1 MEIIINNFDNL
12 LTNNRKYGGMA
23 GLKLGVVLDNE
34 NWILKFPKSTR
45 NFQKIEI
52 SYTTM
57 PLSEFLGSH
66 IYNLI
71 GVEAHETKLG
81 IKDGKLVVACKD
93 FLNKNEKL
101 YEFREIKNEYVNGL
115 EEELDSITSSSGNGT
130 DLNEIITI
138 MNKNKTFIDNP
149 LLRDRFWDMFVID
162 AFIGNNDRNNG
173 NWGIIL
179 DELSNE
185 IKIAPVYD
193 NGSSFSN
200 TMNEERMEELLNNKE
215 RFVESVY
222 ISRISAYYENDKH
235 INPLKYIEEMKNL
248 ELNKAIIRIV
258 SNIDLKKIKEFIYS
272 IPNMYDGIKVTS
284 EIQKEFY
291 FETLKYRFEQILYP
305 TYLKLK

>member
-222 ISRISAYYENDKH
+222 ISRISAFYENDKH

>member
-23 GLKLGVVLDNE
+23 GQKLGVVLDNE

-138 MNKNKTFIDNP
+138 LNKNKTFIDNP

-222 ISRISAYYENDKH
+222 ISRISAFYENDKH
-235 INPLKYIEEMKNL
+235 INPLN
-248 ELNKAIIRIV
+248 
-258 SNIDLKKIKEFIYS
+258 
-272 IPNMYDGIKVTS
+272 
-284 EIQKEFY
+284 
-291 FETLKYRFEQILYP
+291 
-305 TYLKLK
+305 